1 MNPITHILGAVKTHR
16 RKTFKFEYKVI
27 PPFKHST
34 VVTDEDRLSTIEEA
48 RSAEELAAAAT
59 RTESPI
65 DQISDLPSFHTITTE
80 SDQKAQENAE
90 RSVEEDSSVTLIT
103 DIVEKMGN
111 QNQTNSVIQEIGPQS
126 SCVVDEVSIAA
137 CVSESRNVKV
147 YERLE
152 IGRSVTRTR
161 KEMEAPADSDME
173 GPLEDTDIDSV
184 SEPKDGPA
192 PLPQPPDSNRYPQYH
207 KGNLYLT
214 VRGISLFRESIIDQ
228 HCIQSYLN
236 TNVQFYARL
245 YW

>member
-1 MNPITHILGAVKTHR
+1 M
-16 RKTFKFEYKVI
+16 I

-59 RTESPI
+59 KTESPI

-90 RSVEEDSSVTLIT
+90 RSVEDDSVTLVT
-103 DIVEKMGN
+103 DIAEKMGN
-111 QNQTNSVIQEIGPQS
+111 RNQTKSVTQEIGPQS
-126 SCVVDEVSIAA
+126 SCVVDEVSSAA
-137 CVSESRNVKV
+137 YASEIRNVKV

-207 KGNLYLT
+207 KGNWYLT
-214 VRGISLFRESIIDQ
+214 VRGFSLFRESIIYQ
-228 HCIQSYLN
+228 QMSSTPILVEGH
-236 TNVQFYARL
+236 
-245 YW
+245 